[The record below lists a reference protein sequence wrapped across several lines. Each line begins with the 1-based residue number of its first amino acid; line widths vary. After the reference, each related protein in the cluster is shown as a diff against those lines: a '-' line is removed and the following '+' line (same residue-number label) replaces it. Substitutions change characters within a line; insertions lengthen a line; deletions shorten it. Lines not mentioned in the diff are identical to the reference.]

1 MATATV
7 HKRHLSFQARNNIAG
22 YLFISPFLLG
32 FLIWFLIPAVVAF
45 WLIFQDW
52 NLIRAP
58 HFVGLKNILRLAK
71 DPIFFKSLQ
80 VTVYYTLVSVPLGM
94 VLGFLVAL
102 LMNSKVRGIS
112 FFRTVFY
119 LPSIVP
125 AVANAM
131 LWSFILNSEYGL
143 LNGVLRSLG
152 FQKMLWLQNP
162 NLAVPALILMSLWGI
177 GGGMV
182 IYLAGLQGI
191 PVSLYEAAEID
202 GAGRVAQLWY
212 VTIPLMSPI
221 IFFNLI
227 MGIIGSFQVFSAG
240 YLITDGG
247 PQNATMFYVLY
258 NYKTAFQY
266 MDMGY
271 ASVLAWV
278 LFFIILILTL
288 IVFKFVGR
296 LIYYEDVGGN

>member
-1 MATATV
+1 MLEAV
-7 HKRHLSFQARNNIAG
+7 PKRRISLQTRDNIIG

-32 FLIWFLIPAVVAF
+32 FAIWFMIPALVAI

-52 NLIRAP
+52 NLIRVP
-58 HFVGLKNILRLAK
+58 HFVGFNNILRLTK
-71 DPIFFKSLQ
+71 DALFVKSLQ
-80 VTVYYTLVSVPLGM
+80 VTTYYTLVSVPLGM
-94 VLGFLVAL
+94 VLGFLIAL
-102 LMNSKVRGIS
+102 LMNSKVKGIS
-112 FFRTVFY
+112 IFRTFFY

-143 LNGVLRSLG
+143 LNGIITALG
-152 FQKMLWLQNP
+152 GQKLLWLQDP
-162 NLAVPALILMSLWGI
+162 KLAVPALIVMSLWGL

-202 GAGRVAQLWY
+202 GAGRLAQLWY

-240 YLITDGG
+240 YLITNGG
-247 PQNATMFYVLY
+247 PQNSTLFYVLY

-266 MDMGY
+266 LDMGY

-278 LFFIILILTL
+278 LFFIILIMTL
-288 IVFKFVGR
+288 IVFKYVGKMV
-296 LIYYEDVGGN
+296 YYEDTGSH